1 MIHVASV
8 FIQAINAATLEDV
21 ERAAE
26 WVLRELQHLHSEAD
40 GVAGHEL
47 KESKPSPDNTAV
59 SAPTL
64 DGVAALYAEA
74 VRCQCDGKT
83 FREALGPLH
92 LQYRKAIA
100 LSDAFDAAL
109 EDLYRLGIMGGMRQS
124 FLPQLTGVSW
134 SLSHEL
140 GDRTGTPITPSAPVF
155 DFVFTGNG
163 CATRLPTKEGNEVL
177 ARVAC
182 TSGQAEDLLETLRD
196 MLAEAERLTRQK

>member
-8 FIQAINAATLEDV
+8 FIQAINAAALEDV

-26 WVLRELQHLHSEAD
+26 WVLCELQRPHNEAD
-40 GVAGHEL
+40 EVATSGP
-47 KESKPSPDNTAV
+47 KESKPSPVTTAI

-83 FREALGPLH
+83 FREALGSLH
-92 LQYRKAIA
+92 LQHQKATV
-100 LSDAFDAAL
+100 LSDAYDAAL
-109 EDLYRLGIMGGMRQS
+109 EGLCRLGIMGRMRQS
-124 FLPQLTGVSW
+124 FLPHLTGVSW

-140 GDRTGTPITPSAPVF
+140 GDRTGTPITPSVPVF
-155 DFVFTGNG
+155 DFVFTGNS

-177 ARVAC
+177 ARVTC

-196 MLAEAERLTRQK
+196 MLTEAERLTRPK